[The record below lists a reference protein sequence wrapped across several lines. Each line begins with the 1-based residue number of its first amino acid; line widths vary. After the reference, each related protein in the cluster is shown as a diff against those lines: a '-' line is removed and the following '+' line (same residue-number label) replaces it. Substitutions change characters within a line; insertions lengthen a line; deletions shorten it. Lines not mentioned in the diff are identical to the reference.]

1 MIEEKQK
8 DIINKIDNSKEVIRF
23 KELEKYIKNNKKYKK
38 LISNF
43 EKNKEEYEKK
53 NILNSEIINLRK
65 ELFEINEIKEYAK
78 LENDIRLLSKRI
90 SDIISSTVN
99 SENCKK

>member
-23 KELEKYIKNNKKYKK
+23 KELEKFIKNNKKYKE

>member
-8 DIINKIDNSKEVIRF
+8 DIINKIDNSKEIIRF
-23 KELEKYIKNNKKYKK
+23 KDLENFIKNNEKYKE

-43 EKNKEEYEKK
+43 EKNKEKYEKK
-53 NILNSEIINLRK
+53 NTLNSEIINLRK
-65 ELFEINEIKEYAK
+65 ELFEIDEIKEYAK
-78 LENDIRLLSKRI
+78 LENDIRLLSKKI

>member
-23 KELEKYIKNNKKYKK
+23 KELEKFIKNNKKYKE

-43 EKNKEEYEKK
+43 EKNKEEYKKK

>member
-8 DIINKIDNSKEVIRF
+8 DIINKIDNSKEVIKF
-23 KELEKYIKNNKKYKK
+23 KELEKFIKNNTKYKE

>member
-8 DIINKIDNSKEVIRF
+8 DIINKIDNSKEVIKF
-23 KELEKYIKNNKKYKK
+23 KELEKFIKNNKKYKE